1 MNIVICLLIIIIL
14 MITIVCKYPESKLL
28 IHKRKYLKN
37 RNYININNVCII

>member
-28 IHKRKYLKN
+28 INKRNYLKN
-37 RNYININNVCII
+37 RNKINVNNVSII